1 MKGEQTA
8 SVLRKKSDA
17 ELLETKNEL
26 ERSLFKARSILVT
39 GGEKKQHAKIRVMRR
54 EIARILTII
63 RERELQ
69 QSLREPLL

>member
-1 MKGEQTA
+1 MKGEVTA
-8 SVLRKKSDA
+8 SELRVKTDV
-17 ELLETKNEL
+17 ELLEKKKEL
-26 ERSLFKARSILVT
+26 ERSMFMARSILVT
-39 GGEKKQHAKIRVMRR
+39 SGEKKQDAMIRQMRK